1 MKNIKKSLGKKRSLL
16 LTLVLTASLMGSIPV
31 YVKAASYDYKAYYTG
46 IPVGIVLQGNYIS
59 THYNDNNVYEVLAI
73 TLWPAS
79 PIFYFR
85 VIMGVFFHTPS
96 SSYPNDYLYIDY
108 SIVNL
113 WGCTLS
119 VDYTDGSSDSW
130 AVSGSAYSVYTLDSN
145 KKVEAVSFNGY
156 SLFVPGS
163 VKIDYAMIRYQT

>member
-1 MKNIKKSLGKKRSLL
+1 MSFL
-16 LTLVLTASLMGSIPV
+16 PV
-31 YVKAASYDYKAYYTG
+31 YVKAASYDYKAYSTG
-46 IPVGIVLQGNYIS
+46 NPVGIVLQGNYIS
-59 THYNDNNVYEVLAI
+59 THTNDNSVYEVLAV
-73 TLWPAS
+73 TLYPFS

-96 SSYPNDYLYIDY
+96 SSYPDVYLYIDY

-119 VDYTDGSSDSW
+119 VDYTDGTSDSW
-130 AVSGSAYSVYTLDSN
+130 AVSGSHYSIYTLDPY
-145 KKVEAVSFNGY
+145 KKVKDVGFDGY

-163 VKIDYAMIRYQT
+163 VKIDYAMVRYQT